1 MTDSP
6 FLQEKLNQ
14 YGTVWK
20 FIPRGAPSYGGF
32 WERMIGFTKISLK
45 KVLGSNCI
53 HIETLQTI
61 ITEIEA
67 TLNDRPITYVSSDLN
82 EPEPLTPSHLLCGRR
97 LTCLPYPQKDIKNI
111 YDTEP
116 YTHVNLNHC
125 LHIQRDIIQKF
136 GTRWKNEYLTSLR
149 EYHRTF
155 GKNTQNIKVGDVVQI
170 HGHSPRITWKLAVV
184 DELLF

>member
-1 MTDSP
+1 M
-6 FLQEKLNQ
+6 
-14 YGTVWK
+14 
-20 FIPRGAPSYGGF
+20 
-32 WERMIGFTKISLK
+32 
-45 KVLGSNCI
+45 
-53 HIETLQTI
+53 
-61 ITEIEA
+61 
-67 TLNDRPITYVSSDLN
+67 SSDLN
-82 EPEPLTPSHLLCGRR
+82 EQEPLMPSHLLCGRR

-116 YTHVNLNHC
+116 YTHVNLNRC

-170 HGHSPRITWKLAVV
+170 HDSLRITWKLAVV
-184 DELLF
+184 DELIFGKDGLIRAVKLRTSYGLTNHPISKLYPIEVHDNSMSTQRITSLERKSKIEARDKIRQWTIGM